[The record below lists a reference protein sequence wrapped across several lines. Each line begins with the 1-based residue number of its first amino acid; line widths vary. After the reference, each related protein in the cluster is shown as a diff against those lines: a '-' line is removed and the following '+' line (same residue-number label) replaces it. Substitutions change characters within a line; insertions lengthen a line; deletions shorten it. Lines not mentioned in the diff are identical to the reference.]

1 MTGYGLLP
9 EPDGGL
15 RSRIAADRREQQA
28 QEHQAGQAPDP
39 AADVPPD
46 EHDTPGRL
54 RRLLQRLARIFSPH
68 RGHR

>member
-28 QEHQAGQAPDP
+28 RERPAEQAPDL
-39 AADVPPD
+39 AVESPPD
-46 EHDTPGRL
+46 ERGTPGRF
-54 RRLLQRLARIFSPH
+54 RRLLQQLARVFGWR
-68 RGHR
+68 RGRR